1 MLVVVAAAE
10 RCQSGLMGTPGK
22 RVWVQAHRRFESC
35 PLRHIHSLQQALC
48 DTVIC
53 HTTHRW
59 VIIRQMND
67 LKYWVAFHQIS
78 GIGPATFT
86 KLETRFGDL
95 GTAWSASITELVSA
109 GLPKK
114 IAGEVERFRDE
125 NDPDEIVGEIARLG
139 ITAVHLR
146 HPEYPA
152 QLAETPSAPSVIYT
166 KGQMLG
172 ATEPAIAIV
181 GSRDATPYGLEMTR
195 RISYDL
201 ARAGVTVVSG
211 LARGIDTAAHRA
223 ALEAGGRTMA
233 ILGSG
238 LDRVYPQRNIPMA
251 EKIVESGALF
261 TEYPPGVSALPQHFP
276 RRNRV
281 ISGLCHGVLV
291 VEAAFKSGAMLTV
304 NWALEQDR
312 DVFAVPGS
320 ALSEKSKGTN
330 WLIQQG
336 AKLTTNAD
344 DILEELNLDSLQ
356 LDPVIPSKN
365 VSSSV
370 QKSTDSGK
378 NALDNLARENNV
390 LSIERRV
397 IDLLEESGK
406 PMHVDDITRSVG
418 ESASAV
424 SSVLVMLELQGNA
437 RQVGSMQFIADKE
450 RPVVSP

>member
-1 MLVVVAAAE
+1 
-10 RCQSGLMGTPGK
+10 
-22 RVWVQAHRRFESC
+22 
-35 PLRHIHSLQQALC
+35 
-48 DTVIC
+48 
-53 HTTHRW
+53 
-59 VIIRQMND
+59 MND

-78 GIGPATFT
+78 GIGPVTFA
-86 KLETRFGDL
+86 KLEARFGDL
-95 GTAWSASITELVSA
+95 ETAWRSSLSDLVAA
-109 GLPKK
+109 GVPRKV
-114 IAGEVERFRDE
+114 AGETERFRDE
-125 NDPDEIVGEIARLG
+125 NEPDEIFGEIDLLG
-139 ITAVHLR
+139 ITPLHLR
-146 HPEYPA
+146 HPDYPS
-152 QLAETPSAPSVIYT
+152 QLAETPAAPSVIYV
-166 KGQMLG
+166 KGQML
-172 ATEPAIAIV
+172 AADEPAIAIV

-195 RISYDL
+195 RLSYDL

-238 LDRVYPQRNIPMA
+238 LDRIYPQRNIPMA
-251 EKIVESGALF
+251 EKIVENGALF

-336 AKLTTNAD
+336 AKLTTTAD
-344 DILEELNLDSLQ
+344 DILEELN
-356 LDPVIPSKN
+356 IERT
-365 VSSSV
+365 SV
-370 QKSTDSGK
+370 QSHVDQPETATSSNKSGESGK

-397 IDLLEESGK
+397 VDILEKSSE
-406 PMHVDDITRSVG
+406 PIHVDDITRALG
-418 ESASAV
+418 EAPAAV
-424 SSVLVMLELQGNA
+424 SSVLVMLELQGTA
-437 RQVGSMQFIADKE
+437 RQVGSMQFIADRE

>member
-1 MLVVVAAAE
+1 
-10 RCQSGLMGTPGK
+10 
-22 RVWVQAHRRFESC
+22 
-35 PLRHIHSLQQALC
+35 
-48 DTVIC
+48 
-53 HTTHRW
+53 
-59 VIIRQMND
+59 MND
-67 LKYWVAFHQIS
+67 MKYWVAFHQIS

-86 KLETRFGDL
+86 KLEARFGDMES
-95 GTAWSASITELVSA
+95 AWRASLSDLVAA
-109 GLPKK
+109 GVPRKV
-114 IAGEVERFRDE
+114 AAETERFRDE
-125 NDPDEIVGEIARLG
+125 NEPDEIIGEMDHLG
-139 ITAVHLR
+139 ITPLHLR
-146 HPEYPA
+146 HPEYPS
-152 QLAETPSAPSVIYT
+152 QLAETPAAPSVIYV
-166 KGQMLG
+166 KGQML
-172 ATEPAIAIV
+172 AADEPAIAVV

-201 ARAGVTVVSG
+201 AKAGVTVVSG

-281 ISGLCHGVLV
+281 ISGMCHGVLV
-291 VEAAFKSGAMLTV
+291 VEAALKSGAMLTV

-336 AKLTTNAD
+336 AKLTTTVD
-344 DILEELNLDSLQ
+344 DILEDLNIERQ
-356 LDPVIPSKN
+356 
-365 VSSSV
+365 SV
-370 QKSTDSGK
+370 QSSGGQTNPQVSPEKSPDRGK

-390 LSIERRV
+390 LSIEHRV
-397 IDLLEESGK
+397 VELLENAKE
-406 PMHVDDITRSVG
+406 PIHVDDITRRLG
-418 ESASAV
+418 EAAASV
-424 SSVLVMLELQGNA
+424 SSVLVMLELQGAA
-437 RQVGSMQFIADKE
+437 RQVGSMQFIADRE

>member
-1 MLVVVAAAE
+1 
-10 RCQSGLMGTPGK
+10 
-22 RVWVQAHRRFESC
+22 
-35 PLRHIHSLQQALC
+35 
-48 DTVIC
+48 
-53 HTTHRW
+53 
-59 VIIRQMND
+59 MND
-67 LKYWVAFHQIS
+67 LKYWVALHQVS
-78 GIGPATFT
+78 GLGPATFT
-86 KLETRFGDL
+86 KLEARFGDL
-95 GTAWSASITELVSA
+95 ETAWRSSVSDLVEA
-109 GLPKK
+109 GVPRK
-114 IAGEVERFRDE
+114 IAGETGQFREE
-125 NDPDEIVGEIARLG
+125 NEPDEIMGELERLG
-139 ITAVHLR
+139 ISTLHLR
-146 HPEYPA
+146 HPEYPS
-152 QLAETPSAPSVIYT
+152 QLAETPAAPSVIYV
-166 KGQMLG
+166 KGEML
-172 ATEPAIAIV
+172 AANEPAVAVV

-238 LDRVYPQRNIPMA
+238 LDRIYPQRNMPMA
-251 EKIVESGALF
+251 EKIIENGALF

-304 NWALEQDR
+304 NWALEQNR

-336 AKLTTNAD
+336 AKLTTTAD
-344 DILEELNLDSLQ
+344 DILEEINNELRPRNL
-356 LDPVIPSKN
+356 LDEKPKPQGSAEKGADI
-365 VSSSV
+365 
-370 QKSTDSGK
+370 GEI
-378 NALDNLARENNV
+378 ALDNLARENNV

-397 IDLLEESGK
+397 IDFLEKSKE
-406 PMHVDDITRSVG
+406 PMHVDDITRALG
-418 ESASAV
+418 EAAAAV
-424 SSVLVMLELQGNA
+424 SSVLVMLELRGTA
-437 RQVGSMQFIADKE
+437 RQVGSMQFIADRE

>member
-1 MLVVVAAAE
+1 
-10 RCQSGLMGTPGK
+10 
-22 RVWVQAHRRFESC
+22 
-35 PLRHIHSLQQALC
+35 
-48 DTVIC
+48 
-53 HTTHRW
+53 
-59 VIIRQMND
+59 MND
-67 LKYWVAFHQIS
+67 LKYWIAFHQVS
-78 GIGPATFT
+78 GLGPKTFT
-86 KLETRFGDL
+86 RLEARFGDL
-95 GTAWSASITELVSA
+95 ETAWRASLSDLVAAGVPRKVAAATEQ
-109 GLPKK
+109 
-114 IAGEVERFRDE
+114 FRDE
-125 NDPDEIVGEIARLG
+125 NEPDEVLGKIGQLG
-139 ITAVHLR
+139 IQAFHLR
-146 HPEYPA
+146 HPEYPT
-152 QLAETPSAPSVIYT
+152 QLTETPAAPSVIYV
-166 KGQMLG
+166 KGEMLG
-172 ATEPAIAIV
+172 ADEKAIAVV

-233 ILGSG
+233 VLGSG

-251 EKIVESGALF
+251 EKIIENGALF

-312 DVFAVPGS
+312 DVYAVPGS

-336 AKLTTNAD
+336 AKLTTVAD
-344 DILEELNLDSLQ
+344 DILEELNIDTDQSVPQ
-356 LDPVIPSKN
+356 LDAASR
-365 VSSSV
+365 SGSV
-370 QKSTDSGK
+370 EKSTGFGE

-397 IDLLEESGK
+397 VDLLEKAEG
-406 PMHVDDITRSVG
+406 PIHVDDITRTLG
-418 ESASAV
+418 EAAAAV
-424 SSVLVMLELQGNA
+424 SSVLVMLELRGSA
-437 RQVGSMQFIADKE
+437 RQVGSMQFIADRE
-450 RPVVSP
+450 RPVVSK